1 MIVIK
6 CRLTVLRML
15 SPLKTQEGNADGDV
29 ESKDDRDNLSDKS
42 DDGTNE
48 IIKNTANKGEDEAQD
63 CANKTA
69 EVKCYKHK

>member
-48 IIKNTANKGEDEAQD
+48 IIKNAANEGEDEAQD

-69 EVKCYKHK
+69 EVKYHK

>member
-48 IIKNTANKGEDEAQD
+48 IIKNTANEGEDEAQD

-69 EVKCYKHK
+69 EVKYHK

>member
-1 MIVIK
+1 
-6 CRLTVLRML
+6 ML

-48 IIKNTANKGEDEAQD
+48 IIKNTANKGENEAQD
-63 CANKTA
+63 CANKTT
-69 EVKCYKHK
+69 EVKCHKHK

>member
-48 IIKNTANKGEDEAQD
+48 IIKDTANQGEDEAQD

-69 EVKCYKHK
+69 EVTCHE